1 VFEGTGMAEQDTKN
15 EVQGTYI
22 VKLLAGI
29 TRNKKPLTVVLC
41 ILAVIFLA
49 DYLIGAKQD
58 AIIRERDAKKQRL
71 EKLAF
76 HLIFPDISDAWDIAG
91 SPGKYEAVLKIENL
105 ADEPVYATHPEIT
118 AYVQTGTYW
127 TEVPIQDKET
137 EKREQVS
144 RLEKGQHFYRKI
156 VTIPRDIKYT
166 FYQMYGYMHVRYHI
180 SMFVLPQSA
189 FKEEEVIERVNDV
202 YMYLKPYYVSD
213 KEVLKE
219 VTFPDNKVPTMIPMP
234 PH

>member
-1 VFEGTGMAEQDTKN
+1 M
-15 EVQGTYI
+15 
-22 VKLLAGI
+22 KLFSGI
-29 TRNKKPLTVVLC
+29 MRKKKPLAVVLG
-41 ILAVIFLA
+41 IVAIFFLT
-49 DYLIGAKQD
+49 DYFIGQKQD

-76 HLIFPDISDAWDIAG
+76 HMIFPDISDARDISGA
-91 SPGKYEAVLKIENL
+91 PGKYEAVLKIENL
-105 ADEPVYATHPEIT
+105 ADEPVYATHPEVT

-127 TEVPIQDKET
+127 TEVPIHDKET
-137 EKREQVS
+137 EKREQIYK
-144 RLEKGQHFYRKI
+144 LEKGQHVYRKI
-156 VTIPRDIKYT
+156 VTIKRDLKYT

-180 SMFVLPQSA
+180 SMYVLPQSV

-202 YMYLKPYYVSD
+202 YMYLKPYYMSN
-213 KEVLKE
+213 KEVLKQ

>member
-1 VFEGTGMAEQDTKN
+1 M
-15 EVQGTYI
+15 
-22 VKLLAGI
+22 KLFSGI
-29 TRNKKPLTVVLC
+29 MKKKKPLAVVLG
-41 ILAVIFLA
+41 IVAIFFLT
-49 DYLIGAKQD
+49 DYIIAQKQD

-76 HLIFPDISDAWDIAG
+76 HMIFPDISDAWNISG
-91 SPGKYEAVLKIENL
+91 TPGQYEAVLKVENL
-105 ADEPVYATHPEIT
+105 ADEPVYATMPEVT

-127 TEVPIQDKET
+127 TEVPIHDRET
-137 EKREQVS
+137 EKREQVYK
-144 RLEKGQHFYRKI
+144 LEKGQHFYRKI
-156 VTIPRDIKYT
+156 VTIKRDLKYT

-213 KEVLKE
+213 KDVLKQ
-219 VTFPDNKVPTMIPMP
+219 VTFPDNKVPKMIPMP